1 MNNKITLPALV
12 EVLSSATACSR
23 ETAADFVKAT
33 FDTISSAISRGET
46 VTVKGLGVFMALDD
60 GQIMWRPD
68 EELASAVNEPFEF
81 FEAVELEEGVTPET
95 LEGNVEDSAGP
106 DLSEIPVAPVMP
118 EPVEESADEP
128 VEDVMGPVAEE
139 PEKEDAES
147 MESSAVEEDAPVVAV
162 GFVSEPVVEPE
173 VEPEPEYVP
182 EYEDGNP
189 EDSSGS
195 RRRCRFHP
203 CVTFVVGLLLGLLL
217 GYFGAIYAG
226 SRIREIITG
235 PSDVESGE
243 IVVVDSGL
251 PADTLPADTV
261 PQSVADSVGPE
272 PASVAVP
279 ETGPLATDTVRSNR
293 YLTTMSRK
301 YYGDYRFWVYIY
313 EENSSVIADPDRI
326 SPGTAVVIPRPEKY
340 GIDADSRESLAAAER
355 KSMEIAA
362 KKAK

>member
-12 EVLSSATACSR
+12 EVLSSATSCSR

-81 FEAVELEEGVTPET
+81 FEAVELEEGVTSET
-95 LEGNVEDSAGP
+95 LEGNVEDPAGP
-106 DLSEIPVAPVMP
+106 DLSEIPVEPVIP
-118 EPVEESADEP
+118 EPVEEP
-128 VEDVMGPVAEE
+128 VEEVTETVAEE
-139 PEKEDAES
+139 PEKAGVES
-147 MESSAVEEDAPVVAV
+147 VESSAVEEEVPVVAV
-162 GFVSEPVVEPE
+162 GAVSEPVAEPE
-173 VEPEPEYVP
+173 VEPESEYEP
-182 EYEDGNP
+182 EYEDGDS
-189 EDSSGS
+189 EDNSGNH
-195 RRRCRFHP
+195 RRCRLHP
-203 CVTFVVGLLLGLLL
+203 CITFVIGLLLGLLL

-226 SRIREIITG
+226 SRIREIISG
-235 PSDVESGE
+235 PSDVESVE
-243 IVVVDSGL
+243 VVVAEPG
-251 PADTLPADTV
+251 LPADTV
-261 PQSVADSVGPE
+261 PQSVADSVGSDSV
-272 PASVAVP
+272 SVAVP

-313 EENSSVIADPDRI
+313 EENSFVIEDPDRI